1 MVPLLNAVKRGKE
14 SFWGAN
20 SQKSVVR
27 WPFSS
32 AVSGWKLCMLRGG
45 EVQVICNAICGL
57 SPRANS
63 LTGTLAGNSGITIS
77 SKRFALFEII
87 VGFTSVPTGYT
98 HIAYPLSQ
106 LCWHFPR
113 LFCTNCI
120 FVFFKDCLRT

>member
-1 MVPLLNAVKRGKE
+1 M
-14 SFWGAN
+14 
-20 SQKSVVR
+20 
-27 WPFSS
+27 
-32 AVSGWKLCMLRGG
+32 
-45 EVQVICNAICGL
+45 QVICNAICGL

-106 LCWHFPR
+106 QSQTDSFVGIFHVCFVQIVF
-113 LFCTNCI
+113 LFSLKTA
-120 FVFFKDCLRT
+120 